1 MPDSRISQVRFEA
14 LAFLPRA
21 FPAWR
26 GLSAGSHTPQLPWFA
41 HSLVPL
47 QASALR
53 QHCVWPPRCSM
64 DPPSAQSPFAP
75 MLVFPSSGRR
85 VHHLL
90 RGRYASVIAPTDS
103 FANPVWL
110 FLPSAIASCKKSSQ
124 VATSPCCHRDFP
136 DVISANLSSDA
147 WSLATAVPRSAY
159 TCFFL
164 RVIGLPPERP
174 GSASRFYP
182 RIRLLAGGVFEA
194 ADIPLCSGLRVCS
207 SPRSFLPLH
216 IVLQGSRDFY
226 IRAERAS
233 LPLHAPDLLAVR
245 IQAIDGTRT
254 FTSLDSQPCRLL
266 RWDRTRARRLAGG
279 GLPASPFRL
288 RGGFTIPPW
297 PRFPRPPYNAGLP
310 DFPGP
315 V

>member
-1 MPDSRISQVRFEA
+1 MPDSRISRVRFEA

-41 HSLVPL
+41 HSLVPP

-164 RVIGLPPERP
+164 RVIGLPQQGC
-174 GSASRFYP
+174 GSASRFNP
-182 RIRLLAGGVFEA
+182 
-194 ADIPLCSGLRVCS
+194 
-207 SPRSFLPLH
+207 
-216 IVLQGSRDFY
+216 
-226 IRAERAS
+226 
-233 LPLHAPDLLAVR
+233 
-245 IQAIDGTRT
+245 
-254 FTSLDSQPCRLL
+254 
-266 RWDRTRARRLAGG
+266 RTRLFAEAFFSRLQTFLYVQASEFAR
-279 GLPASPFRL
+279 
-288 RGGFTIPPW
+288 
-297 PRFPRPPYNAGLP
+297 LP
-310 DFPGP
+310 DRSYRCAYRRRAAETSTSGQS
-315 V
+315 VLRYLRTHRTC

>member
-1 MPDSRISQVRFEA
+1 MPDSRISRVRFEA

-41 HSLVPL
+41 HSLVPP

-164 RVIGLPPERP
+164 RVIGLPQQGC
-174 GSASRFYP
+174 GSASRFNP
-182 RIRLLAGGVFEA
+182 RTRLFAEAFFRGCRHSFMFRPPSLLVSQIVPTAAHIAAG
-194 ADIPLCSGLRVCS
+194 
-207 SPRSFLPLH
+207 
-216 IVLQGSRDFY
+216 
-226 IRAERAS
+226 
-233 LPLHAPDLLAVR
+233 
-245 IQAIDGTRT
+245 
-254 FTSLDSQPCRLL
+254 QPRLL
-266 RWDRTRARRLAGG
+266 RPGRACFVTSARTGH
-279 GLPASPFRL
+279 AS
-288 RGGFTIPPW
+288 
-297 PRFPRPPYNAGLP
+297 RPNTGN
-310 DFPGP
+310 
-315 V
+315 